1 MGKHTKKGETKMKKL
16 NKTQVTQLEEL
27 ENVTSKEFADLML
40 KYTRLVSS
48 EQLDSLYNESIELE
62 ELEEY
67 THCKFDVNYYSVAA
81 DYAMLDNDT
90 IMQAFGFYGEF
101 NLYMDELGRGLV
113 VEYY

>member
-1 MGKHTKKGETKMKKL
+1 MKKT
-16 NKTQVTQLEEL
+16 NKEQLLQLEEL
-27 ENVTSKEFADLML
+27 ENVTSKEFTDLML
-40 KYTRLVSS
+40 KYTSLVPS

-90 IMQAFGFYGEF
+90 IMQAFGFYGELD
-101 NLYMDELGRGLV
+101 LYMDELGRGLV

>member
-1 MGKHTKKGETKMKKL
+1 MKKL
-16 NKTQVTQLEEL
+16 NKTQVTQIEEL
-27 ENVTSKEFADLML
+27 GNVTSKEFADLML
-40 KYTRLVSS
+40 KYTSLVSS

-67 THCKFDVNYYSVAA
+67 TQCKFDVNYYSVAA

-101 NLYMDELGRGLV
+101 DLYIDKLGRGLV

>member
-1 MGKHTKKGETKMKKL
+1 MKK
-16 NKTQVTQLEEL
+16 NKAQLAQVEEL

-40 KYTRLVSS
+40 KYTRLVTS

-67 THCKFDVNYYSVAA
+67 THCKFDINYYSVAA
-81 DYAMLDNDT
+81 DYAMLDSDT
-90 IMQAFGFYGEF
+90 IKQAFGFYGDF
-101 NLYMDELGRGLV
+101 DLYMDELGRGLV